1 MVFVISAWLT
11 RERFQSVMDSVSQL
25 SQRLDRLETSQ
36 TALLAQQQRDTGALR
51 QSLTGVSDKTASL
64 VSEEF

>member
-1 MVFVISAWLT
+1 MVIGISAWLT
-11 RERFQSVMDSVSQL
+11 RERFQSVMNSVSQL

-36 TALLAQQQRDTGALR
+36 NALLAQQQSDTGALR